1 MMIDVDPNQLDGIV
15 RAWLKETLES
25 VQHNAASL
33 YVHPEDAKTYQKDV
47 KALKRIL
54 EFIGEDE

>member
-1 MMIDVDPNQLDGIV
+1 MMIEVDPNQLDGIV
-15 RAWLKETLES
+15 RAWLKDTLES
-25 VQHNAASL
+25 VQHNAAAIF
-33 YVHPEDAKTYQKDV
+33 VHPEDAITFQKDV